1 MAANKDRR
9 IVKTPQAALFA
20 LLLLAALGAP
30 AAHADRITT
39 YGVGLESC
47 QTYLVARDG
56 HISEEVRYVDWLSGY
71 FSGINSTSTHRNNHL
86 GLADVGY
93 ALQRLDEHCRAQPEL
108 RFAVAASTLVLG
120 AKPGP
125 AAHTLEPTSY
135 GTADAACQ
143 AFLDA
148 REQKEAEY
156 WTVYS
161 NWLGGYLSGVNLMS
175 LHSNSVLGDAQLLQ
189 AMQWLDD
196 YCTSHPVTPFSA
208 AVAELINDRSIRL
221 SAAGGARSDTTTPGG
236 LLKVAPRAA
245 H

>member
-1 MAANKDRR
+1 MYRPARLAA
-9 IVKTPQAALFA
+9 TLA
-20 LLLLAALGAP
+20 LLLLASLMAP
-30 AAHADRITT
+30 TAHADRITT

-47 QTYLVARDG
+47 QAYLVARDD

-93 ALQRLDEHCRAQPEL
+93 ALQRLDEHCRAQPQV
-108 RFAVAASTLVLG
+108 RFAAAASALVFG

-125 AAHTLEPTSY
+125 AAHTLEATSY

-143 AFLDA
+143 AFVDA

-156 WTVYS
+156 WTAYS

-175 LHSNSVLGDAQLLQ
+175 LHSNNVLGDAQLLQ

-196 YCTSHPVTPFSA
+196 YCTNHPVTPFSA
-208 AVAELINDRSIRL
+208 AAAELINDRSIRL
-221 SAAGGARSDTTTPGG
+221 SAAGDAPSGTPAGGG
-236 LLKVAPRAA
+236 LLKVAPRVA